1 MNQTLSGRYQIVQEL
16 GRGGFGVTY
25 IAEDLQ
31 RPGNPK
37 CVVKL
42 FEPAA
47 KDPYTLNAGKKLFNG
62 EAEALEQLGN
72 HDQIPRLLAHFEDNQ
87 KFYLVQELIEGH
99 DLSKE
104 LHPNKQLSEAFVIQF
119 LEDILEVLAF
129 VHQQGT
135 IHRDIKPSN
144 IRRRESDG
152 KLVLI
157 DFGAV
162 KQVSTQVVNSQ
173 GQTKV
178 TIAIG
183 SPGYM
188 PSEQSGGKPHFSSDV
203 YAVGI
208 IAIQALT
215 GVVPIHTDAETGEIA
230 WRDSVTVN
238 PKLANIIDTM
248 VRYDF
253 RQRYPTAQLALQA
266 VKTLSTSTS
275 SQIPDTLVENKPQST
290 RKTKKILIAAG
301 IAGII
306 AASVAI
312 LPWIINSNSSNI
324 KVENFSSYEQSSL
337 GITIKYPPT
346 WQRQDINNIFTK
358 EVVTFLSPQSSDGD
372 NFQEKVTLSIEDYS
386 GSLNQSKDDFTKE
399 INKALSAVE
408 IVETTPTTLAF
419 KPAFKIIYTGKD
431 EENNLDFKNL
441 QIWTLKGNKAYILTY
456 TAKQEDFDKFIPVV
470 EKMIKTFEIKN

>member
-72 HDQIPRLLAHFEDNQ
+72 HDQIPRLLAHFEENQ
-87 KFYLVQELIEGH
+87 QFYLVQELIEGH

-162 KQVSTQVVNSQ
+162 KQVSTQIVNSQ

-188 PSEQSGGKPHFSSDV
+188 PSEQSSGKPHFSSDV

-290 RKTKKILIAAG
+290 GKTKKILIASG
-301 IAGII
+301 IAAII
-306 AASVAI
+306 AASAVI
-312 LPWIINSNSSNI
+312 LPNIINSSNKI
-324 KVENFSSYEQSSL
+324 EEFSTYQESNL
-337 GITIKYPPT
+337 GIIVKYPQS
-346 WQRQDINNIFTK
+346 WQRQNIDNIFTK
-358 EVVTFLSPQSSDGD
+358 ELVTFLSPQSGAD

-386 GSLNQSKDDFTKE
+386 GSLEQSKDDFTKE
-399 INKALSAVE
+399 INQISAAE
-408 IVETTPTTLAF
+408 IIETSSTTFAF
-419 KPAFKIIYTGKD
+419 RPAFKIIYTGKD
-431 EENNLDFKNL
+431 RENNLDLKNL
-441 QIWTLKGNKAYILTY
+441 QIWTLKANKAYIITY
-456 TAKQEDFDKFIPVV
+456 SAEQEDYDKFIPTV
-470 EKMIKTFEIKN
+470 EEIIKTFEIKN

>member
-1 MNQTLSGRYQIVQEL
+1 MNQILSGRYQIVQEL

-25 IAEDLQ
+25 IAQDLQ
-31 RPGNPK
+31 RPGNPR

-47 KDPYTLNAGKKLFNG
+47 KDPYTLSAGKVLFDR
-62 EAEALEQLGN
+62 EAEALEKLGN

-87 KFYLVQELIEGH
+87 KFYLVQEFIEGH
-99 DLSKE
+99 DLTEE
-104 LHPNKQLSEAFVIQF
+104 LHPNKPLSETAVIQF
-119 LEDILEVLAF
+119 LSDILEVLAF
-129 VHQQGT
+129 VHQQQV

-173 GQTKV
+173 GQTKF

-188 PSEQSGGKPHFSSDV
+188 PSEQSSGKPHFSSDV

-215 GVVPIHTDAETGEIA
+215 GVVPIHTDVETGEIA
-230 WRDSVTVN
+230 WRDSVNVN

-248 VRYDF
+248 IRYDF

-266 VKTLSTSTS
+266 VKTLSTSN
-275 SQIPDTLVENKPQST
+275 QVANTLVTNKIRNT
-290 RKTKKILIAAG
+290 DKFYKILIASG
-301 IAGII
+301 IAAII
-306 AASVAI
+306 AASAVI
-312 LPWIINSNSSNI
+312 LPNIINSSNQI
-324 KVENFSSYEQSSL
+324 EDFSIYKESDL
-337 GITIKYPPT
+337 GITIKYPQS
-346 WQRQDINNIFTK
+346 WQRQNIDNIFTK
-358 EVVTFLSPQSSDGD
+358 ELVTFLSPQSGAD

-386 GSLNQSKDDFTKE
+386 GSLNQSKEDFTKE
-399 INKALSAVE
+399 INQSLSAAE
-408 IVETTPTTLAF
+408 IIETSPTTFAF
-419 KPAFKIIYTGKD
+419 RPAFKIIYTGKD
-431 EENNLDFKNL
+431 RENNLNLKNL
-441 QIWTLKGNKAYILTY
+441 QIWTLKANKAYIITY
-456 TAKQEDFDKFIPVV
+456 SAEQEDYDKFIPVV
-470 EKMIKTFEIKN
+470 EEMIKTFEISL

>member
-62 EAEALEQLGN
+62 EAEALEKLGS
-72 HDQIPRLLAHFEDNQ
+72 HDQIPRLLAHFEENQ

-104 LHPNKQLSEAFVIQF
+104 LHPNKQLTETFVIQF

-129 VHQQGT
+129 VHQQGA

-208 IAIQALT
+208 IAIAALS
-215 GVVPIHTDAETGEIA
+215 GVFPISTDPQTGEIA
-230 WRDSVTVN
+230 WHHLRTVN

-266 VKTLSTSTS
+266 VKTLSNTTY
-275 SQIPDTLVENKPQST
+275 PDTVIENKPQNIG
-290 RKTKKILIAAG
+290 KTKNILIASG
-301 IAGII
+301 IAAII
-306 AASVAI
+306 AASAVI
-312 LPWIINSNSSNI
+312 LPNIINSNKIEEFSTYQESN
-324 KVENFSSYEQSSL
+324 L
-337 GITIKYPPT
+337 GITIKYPQS
-346 WQRQDINNIFTK
+346 WQRQNIDNIFTK
-358 EVVTFLSPQSSDGD
+358 ELVTFVSPQSGAD
-372 NFQEKVTLSIEDYS
+372 NFQEKVTLSVEDYS
-386 GSLNQSKDDFTKE
+386 GSLEQSKEDFTKE
-399 INKALSAVE
+399 INQSLSAAE
-408 IVETTPTTLAF
+408 IIETTSTTLAF

-431 EENNLDFKNL
+431 RENNLDLKNL
-441 QIWTLKGNKAYILTY
+441 QIWTLKANKAYIITY
-456 TAKQEDFDKFIPVV
+456 SAEQEDYDKYISTV
-470 EKMIKTFEIKN
+470 EEIIKTFEIKN

>member
-1 MNQTLSGRYQIVQEL
+1 MNLMNQTLSGRYQIVQEL

-72 HDQIPRLLAHFEDNQ
+72 HDQIPRLLAHFEENQ
-87 KFYLVQELIEGH
+87 QFYLVQEFIEGH

-144 IRRRESDG
+144 IRRRDSDG

-173 GQTKV
+173 GQTKF

-208 IAIQALT
+208 IAIAALS
-215 GVVPIHTDAETGEIA
+215 GVFPISTDPQTGEIA
-230 WRDSVTVN
+230 WHHLRTVN

-275 SQIPDTLVENKPQST
+275 SQIPDTLVENKSQDT
-290 RKTKKILIAAG
+290 GKTKKILIASG
-301 IAGII
+301 IAGVI
-306 AASVAI
+306 AASAAI
-312 LPWIINSNSSNI
+312 FSIPNKIEDFSTYDKSN
-324 KVENFSSYEQSSL
+324 L
-337 GITIKYPPT
+337 GITIKYPQN
-346 WQRQDINNIFTK
+346 WERQDINNIFTK
-358 EVVTFLSPQSSDGD
+358 ELVSFSIPQSEDKD
-372 NFQEKVTLSIEDYS
+372 NFKEKVVLSIEEYS
-386 GSLNQSKDDFTKE
+386 KSLNQSKDDFTKE

-408 IVETTPTTLAF
+408 IVETTPTTLAY

-431 EENNLDFKNL
+431 EEKKLNLKNL
-441 QIWTLKGNKAYILTY
+441 QIWTLKNNKAYIITY
-456 TAKQEDFDKFIPVV
+456 SAEQEDYDKYIATV
-470 EKMIKTFEIKN
+470 EEMIKTFEISEQ